1 MSEPQRRQV
10 RVRRSPKISVFL
22 GIGAVAGALVAFIAG
37 AVAPQDSTTPREQA
51 IGYLLLILAPLGAI
65 LGGAVALV
73 LDRIADRRA
82 KTVEAERIAPPAPAA
97 EPDPAEVPTEAGSSA
112 AEPAEV
118 VDEAGPAD
126 RA

>member
-10 RVRRSPKISVFL
+10 RVRRSPKIGVFL
-22 GIGAVAGALVAFIAG
+22 GIGAVAGALVALIAG
-37 AVAPQDSTTPREQA
+37 TVAPQDSTTPREQA

-65 LGGAVALV
+65 LAGAVALV

-82 KTVEAERIAPPAPAA
+82 RTVEAERIGLVAPVADLDPEPAQ
-97 EPDPAEVPTEAGSSA
+97 VPVE

-118 VDEAGPAD
+118 VDEQGPAD
-126 RA
+126 RS

>member
-10 RVRRSPKISVFL
+10 RVRRSPKFGVFL
-22 GIGAVAGALVAFIAG
+22 GIGAIVGAVVAIVIGT
-37 AVAPQDSTTPREQA
+37 VAPQDSTTPREQA
-51 IGYLLLILAPLGAI
+51 VGYLVLLLAPLGAI

-82 KTVEAERIAPPAPAA
+82 RTVDAERIVPLQPVGDPPAA
-97 EPDPAEVPTEAGSSA
+97 EVAAPVAETA
-112 AEPAEV
+112 AEPEQ
-118 VDEAGPAD
+118 PD